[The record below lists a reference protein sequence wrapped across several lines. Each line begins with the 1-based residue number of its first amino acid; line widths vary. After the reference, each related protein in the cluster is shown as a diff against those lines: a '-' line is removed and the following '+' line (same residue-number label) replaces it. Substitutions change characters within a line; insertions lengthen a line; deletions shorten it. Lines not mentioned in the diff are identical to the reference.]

1 MSHRRPWGKKGR
13 EMTGIFWDTKAKQE
27 RQIST
32 KGAGQREECKW
43 VQMMLG
49 MGLDL
54 GPTANPSVDP
64 GWLKNH

>member
-1 MSHRRPWGKKGR
+1 
-13 EMTGIFWDTKAKQE
+13 MTGIFWDTKAKQE

-49 MGLDL
+49 VGLDL
-54 GPTANPSVDP
+54 GRMANPSVDA
-64 GWLKNH
+64 GWLKKH